1 MIRRDRW
8 TGRAQMADKDLKD
21 IVKAKYGQAA
31 LRVTS
36 GGSACCGSGPSRGEC
51 DPITSNLYDAGETA
65 GLPAQAVA
73 ASLGCGNPTALAA
86 LRPGGIVLGLGSGG
100 GVDVLLSAPRGGPTG
115 KADGL
120 GLADGMLALA
130 RGKPEE
136 GGGE

>member
-65 GLPAQAVA
+65 GLPAQAVP

-86 LRPGGIVLGLGSGG
+86 LRPRGILLDPGSGG
-100 GVDVLLSAPRGGPTG
+100 RVGVPPSPPRGGPTG
-115 KADGL
+115 KGYRP
-120 GLADGMLALA
+120 ALA
-130 RGKPEE
+130 HRMPPLAP
-136 GGGE
+136 

>member
-65 GLPAQAVA
+65 GLPAQAGA
-73 ASLGCGNPTALAA
+73 AA
-86 LRPGGIVLGLGSGG
+86 LRCGKPPAPAPPRPPGILLGPCSGG
-100 GVDVLLSAPRGGPTG
+100 GGGGLPFPPPGGP
-115 KADGL
+115 DGE
-120 GLADGMLALA
+120 GVGPGHAQQDGGAV
-130 RGKPEE
+130 RGK
-136 GGGE
+136 